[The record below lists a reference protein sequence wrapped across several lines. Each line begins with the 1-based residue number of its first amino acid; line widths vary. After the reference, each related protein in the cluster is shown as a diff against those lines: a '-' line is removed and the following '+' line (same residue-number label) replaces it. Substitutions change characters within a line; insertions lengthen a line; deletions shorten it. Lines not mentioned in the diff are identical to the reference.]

1 MRTFLSEA
9 FKALD
14 LLEEDKFDISKND
27 EFDKFK
33 LFMEDDSDEDVLTV
47 IDADAEN
54 EDEIED
60 SYDGKIICD
69 CPVCHSKIFKDL
81 KDIILNDDD
90 DLANV
95 GEECPYCYSVDGFKI
110 IGEVAPFHKEYDA
123 TAEDKD
129 GNPVDVELS
138 VEDDDVKLEA
148 LKRRIKKDQRIN
160 ESSSN
165 SVRFIVYELIDGD
178 EGDSIKGFKSLNA
191 AIKFAE
197 KQKFPTHI
205 VIVPTD
211 FDSDT
216 EDIIRDEYG
225 YEPFEV
231 VWESADAEE
240 SDDNSK
246 ESSNTAFWWQEMPW
260 DEKVYNPLIRS
271 LREKGLDYVS
281 LVLHKGPIPKK
292 MNNTHDI
299 NQHLINRNNVIVY
312 IFVWKENNKLVA
324 WIDDTTSNTT
334 HQDYYNNVGEI
345 VDRCNQIAS
354 EAGFTI
360 KNNEE
365 FYKTVK
371 FSRFDEALEKL
382 DLETENDL
390 IHVTAETKDEQV
402 VPVDMDTQEEI
413 EMEQPIND
421 ADLDSSMEDDEEI
434 PEDEEIGDEADVEE
448 FDEESFDELG
458 ESYLRQVYNNV
469 KGFKTTR
476 VLEHRNSLIVEG
488 LIKFNSGNSKKT
500 SFRFND
506 YEIGK
511 KNNLRLFGENLNM
524 KTGKKSFRLCGKV
537 RNNKFLGEKLYYN
550 YKQGKDS
557 IRGVVRKK

>member
-69 CPVCHSKIFKDL
+69 CPVCHSKVFKDL

-95 GEECPYCYSVDGFKI
+95 GEECPYCYSVDGFKV
-110 IGEVAPFHKEYDA
+110 IGEVAPFHRDYDA
-123 TAEDKD
+123 TATDKD
-129 GNPVDVELS
+129 GNPVDVEVS
-138 VEDDDVKLEA
+138 VDEDEVKLEA
-148 LKRRIKKDQRIN
+148 LKRRIRRAQRIN
-160 ESSSN
+160 ES
-165 SVRFIVYELIDGD
+165 R
-178 EGDSIKGFKSLNA
+178 
-191 AIKFAE
+191 
-197 KQKFPTHI
+197 
-205 VIVPTD
+205 
-211 FDSDT
+211 
-216 EDIIRDEYG
+216 R
-225 YEPFEV
+225 
-231 VWESADAEE
+231 
-240 SDDNSK
+240 
-246 ESSNTAFWWQEMPW
+246 
-260 DEKVYNPLIRS
+260 R
-271 LREKGLDYVS
+271 R
-281 LVLHKGPIPKK
+281 
-292 MNNTHDI
+292 
-299 NQHLINRNNVIVY
+299 RN
-312 IFVWKENNKLVA
+312 
-324 WIDDTTSNTT
+324 
-334 HQDYYNNVGEI
+334 
-345 VDRCNQIAS
+345 
-354 EAGFTI
+354 
-360 KNNEE
+360 
-365 FYKTVK
+365 
-371 FSRFDEALEKL
+371 EALEKL

-402 VPVDMDTQEEI
+402 VPVDMNTQEEI

-421 ADLDSSMEDDEEI
+421 ADLDSSMEGDEEI
-434 PEDEEIGDEADVEE
+434 PEDEEIGDEVDVEE

-476 VLEHRNSLIVEG
+476 ILEYKNSLIVEG

-500 SFRFND
+500 SFRFSD
-506 YEIGK
+506 YEVGK
-511 KNNLRLFGENLNM
+511 KNNLRLIGENLNM
-524 KTGKKSFRLCGKV
+524 KTGKKSFRLAGKV

-550 YKQGKDS
+550 YRQGKDS
-557 IRGVVRKK
+557 IRGVVKRK